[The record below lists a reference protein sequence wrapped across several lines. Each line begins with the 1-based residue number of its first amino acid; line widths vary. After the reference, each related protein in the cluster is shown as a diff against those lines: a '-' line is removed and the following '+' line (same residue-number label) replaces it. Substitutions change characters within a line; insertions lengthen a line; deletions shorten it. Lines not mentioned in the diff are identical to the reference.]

1 MNSLYKRERRKPKY
15 TKVAA
20 EFWNGGKQEAS
31 KNKKQKCISTQKQ
44 GATTEIV
51 ENNSSISEQPGNVP
65 TRNGKTKAKKA
76 KNTRKR

>member
-1 MNSLYKRERRKPKY
+1 MNSLYKRKEESGNTPKWQQSFGM
-15 TKVAA
+15 V
-20 EFWNGGKQEAS
+20 ES
-31 KNKKQKCISTQKQ
+31 KRQAKIKKQKCISTQKQ